1 MAIKDLPREEYMLPG
16 AGSCPGCVDLLS
28 LRIALKAL
36 GPKTVLVSPAS
47 CTASVATS
55 YPNSP
60 FNVPVLT
67 MAFAA
72 GGAAASGVEAALK
85 RIGEEDVNVVVWAG
99 DGGTYDIGLQS
110 LSGAM
115 ERGTNCIFVCYNN
128 EIYSNTGVQRSGA
141 TPFGAWTTTTWKGK
155 VEQRKDMAGIML
167 AHRLPYMAQAS
178 PSYPEDMYRK
188 VQKAASIK
196 GPKYLEFHIP
206 CAPGWRFPMER
217 TIDYG
222 RLAVETG
229 AWALFE
235 AENGKVEFNLRS
247 KQILD
252 GKTERKP
259 IEEYLQGQGRFAH
272 LFKPER
278 DEKALAGIQQWVD
291 NEWEHYRRMVE
302 CGVTEVV
309 S

>member
-1 MAIKDLPREEYMLPG
+1 MAIKDLPREELMYSG

-36 GPKTVLVSPAS
+36 GPRTVLVSPAS

-55 YPNSP
+55 FPKSP
-60 FNVPVLT
+60 FGVPVLT

-72 GGAAASGVEAALK
+72 GGAAASGVVAALK
-85 RIGEEDVNVVVWAG
+85 RLGEDDVNVVVWAG

-115 ERGTNCIFVCYNN
+115 ERGTNFIFVCYNN
-128 EIYSNTGVQRSGA
+128 EAYSNTGVQRSGA

-155 VEQRKDMAGIML
+155 VEQRKDMPAIMM
-167 AHRLPYMAQAS
+167 AHRLPYVATAS
-178 PSYPEDMYRK
+178 PSYVEDLYRK
-188 VQKAASIK
+188 VRKAASIK

-206 CAPGWRFPMER
+206 CAPAWRFPMEK
-217 TIDYG
+217 TIEMG

-252 GKTERKP
+252 GKVQRRP
-259 IEEYLQGQGRFAH
+259 IAEYLQPQGRFAH
-272 LFKPER
+272 LFRPAR
-278 DEKALAGIQQWVD
+278 DEEALASIEQHVHE
-291 NEWEHYRRMVE
+291 EWERYRQLAS
-302 CGVTEVV
+302 CGFAVG
-309 S
+309 

>member
-1 MAIKDLPREEYMLPG
+1 MAIKDMPREELMYSG

-28 LRIALKAL
+28 LRMTLKAL

-47 CTASVATS
+47 CTASIATS
-55 YPNSP
+55 YPKSP
-60 FNVPVLT
+60 FQVPVLT

-72 GGAAASGVEAALK
+72 GGAAASGVVAALN
-85 RIGEEDVNVVVWAG
+85 RLGEDDVNVVVWAG

-110 LSGAM
+110 MSGAM
-115 ERGTNCIFVCYNN
+115 ERGTNFIFVCYNN
-128 EIYSNTGVQRSGA
+128 EAYSNTGVQRSGA

-155 VEQRKDMAGIML
+155 VEQRKDMPAIML
-167 AHRLPYMAQAS
+167 AHRLPYVATAS
-178 PSYPEDMYRK
+178 PSYIEDLYRK

-206 CAPGWRFPMER
+206 CAPAWRFPMEK
-217 TIDYG
+217 TIEMG

-252 GKTERKP
+252 GKVQRKP
-259 IEEYLQGQGRFAH
+259 VEEYLQPQGRFAH
-272 LFKPER
+272 LFRPTR
-278 DEKALAGIQQWVD
+278 DDEALSSIEEFIEG
-291 NEWEHYRRMVE
+291 EWKRYHQLVT
-302 CGVTEVV
+302 CGMSVG
-309 S
+309 

>member
-1 MAIKDLPREEYMLPG
+1 MAIKDMPREELMYSG

-28 LRIALKAL
+28 LRMTLKAL

-47 CTASVATS
+47 CTASIATS
-55 YPNSP
+55 YPKSP
-60 FNVPVLT
+60 FQVPVLT

-72 GGAAASGVEAALK
+72 GGAAASGVVAALN
-85 RIGEEDVNVVVWAG
+85 RLGEDDVNVVVWAG

-110 LSGAM
+110 MSGAM
-115 ERGTNCIFVCYNN
+115 ERGTNFIFVCYNN
-128 EIYSNTGVQRSGA
+128 EAYSNTGVQRSGA

-155 VEQRKDMAGIML
+155 VEQRKDMPAIML
-167 AHRLPYMAQAS
+167 AHRLPYVATAS
-178 PSYPEDMYRK
+178 PSYIEDLYRK

-206 CAPGWRFPMER
+206 CAPAWRFPMEK
-217 TIDYG
+217 TIEMG

-252 GKTERKP
+252 GKVQRKP
-259 IEEYLQGQGRFAH
+259 VEEYLQPQGRFAH
-272 LFKPER
+272 LFRPAR
-278 DEKALAGIQQWVD
+278 DEEALASIEDFIEG
-291 NEWEHYRRMVE
+291 EWKRYHQLVT
-302 CGVTEVV
+302 CGMSVG
-309 S
+309 

>member
-1 MAIKDLPREEYMLPG
+1 MAIKDLPREELMYSG

-28 LRIALKAL
+28 LRMTLKAL

-47 CTASVATS
+47 CTASIATS
-55 YPNSP
+55 YPKSP
-60 FNVPVLT
+60 FGVPVLT

-72 GGAAASGVEAALK
+72 GGAAASGVVAALN
-85 RIGEEDVNVVVWAG
+85 RLGEDDVNVVVWAG

-110 LSGAM
+110 MSGAM
-115 ERGTNCIFVCYNN
+115 ERGTNFIFVCYNN
-128 EIYSNTGVQRSGA
+128 EAYSNTGVQRSGA

-155 VEQRKDMAGIML
+155 VEQRKDMPAIMM
-167 AHRLPYMAQAS
+167 AHRLPYVATAS
-178 PSYPEDMYRK
+178 ASYIEDLYRK

-206 CAPGWRFPMER
+206 CAPAWRFPMEK
-217 TIDYG
+217 TVEMG

-235 AENGKVEFNLRS
+235 SENGKVEFNLRS

-252 GKTERKP
+252 GKVQRKP
-259 IEEYLQGQGRFAH
+259 IAEYLEPQGRFAH
-272 LFKPER
+272 LFRPKR
-278 DEKALAGIQQWVD
+278 DEEALASIEDFIQG
-291 NEWEHYRRMVE
+291 EWKRYHQLVT
-302 CGVTEVV
+302 CGMSVG
-309 S
+309 

>member
-1 MAIKDLPREEYMLPG
+1 MAIKDMPREELMYSG

-28 LRIALKAL
+28 LRMTLKAL

-47 CTASVATS
+47 CTASIATS
-55 YPNSP
+55 YPKSP
-60 FNVPVLT
+60 FGVPVLT

-72 GGAAASGVEAALK
+72 GGAAASGVVAALN
-85 RIGEEDVNVVVWAG
+85 RLGEDDVNVVVWAG

-110 LSGAM
+110 MSGAM
-115 ERGTNCIFVCYNN
+115 ERGTNFIFVCYNN
-128 EIYSNTGVQRSGA
+128 EAYSNTGVQRSGA

-155 VEQRKDMAGIML
+155 VEQRKDMPAIML
-167 AHRLPYMAQAS
+167 AHRLPYVATAS
-178 PSYPEDMYRK
+178 PSYIEDLYRK

-206 CAPGWRFPMER
+206 CAPAWRFPMEK
-217 TIDYG
+217 TIEMG

-252 GKTERKP
+252 GKVPRKP
-259 IEEYLQGQGRFAH
+259 VEEYLQPQGRFAH
-272 LFKPER
+272 LFRPKR
-278 DEKALAGIQQWVD
+278 DEEALASIEDFIEG
-291 NEWEHYRRMVE
+291 EWKRYHQLVT
-302 CGVTEVV
+302 CGMSVG
-309 S
+309 

>member
-1 MAIKDLPREEYMLPG
+1 MAIKDLPREELMYSG

-55 YPNSP
+55 FPRSP
-60 FNVPVLT
+60 FGVPVLT

-72 GGAAASGVEAALK
+72 GGAAASGVVAALK
-85 RIGEEDVNVVVWAG
+85 RLGEDDVNVVVWAG

-115 ERGTNCIFVCYNN
+115 ERGTNFIYVCYNN
-128 EIYSNTGVQRSGA
+128 EAYSNTGVQRSGA

-155 VEQRKDMAGIML
+155 VEQRKDMPAIML
-167 AHRLPYMAQAS
+167 AHRLPYVATAS
-178 PSYPEDMYRK
+178 PSYIEDLYRK

-206 CAPGWRFPMER
+206 CAPAWRFPMEK
-217 TIDYG
+217 TIEMG

-247 KQILD
+247 KQLLE
-252 GKTERKP
+252 GKAQRKP
-259 IEEYLQGQGRFAH
+259 IEEYLQPQGRFAH
-272 LFKPER
+272 LFKPQR
-278 DEKALAGIQQWVD
+278 DEQALSAIGEHID
-291 NEWEHYRRMVE
+291 GEWERYRQLAS
-302 CGVTEVV
+302 CGVAVG
-309 S
+309 

>member
-1 MAIKDLPREEYMLPG
+1 MAIKDLPREELMHPG
-16 AGSCPGCVDLLS
+16 AGSCPACVDLLA
-28 LRIALKAL
+28 LRMTLKAL

-47 CTASVATS
+47 CTASVACG
-55 YPNSP
+55 YPKTP
-60 FNVPVLT
+60 FGVPVLT

-72 GGAAASGVEAALK
+72 GGAAASGVVAALN
-85 RIGEEDVNVVVWAG
+85 RLGEDDVNVVVWAG

-110 LSGAM
+110 MSGAM
-115 ERGTNCIFVCYNN
+115 ERGTNYIFICYNN

-155 VEQRKDMAGIML
+155 VEQRKDMPAIML
-167 AHRLPYMAQAS
+167 AHRLPYVATAS
-178 PSYPEDMYRK
+178 ASYIEDLYRK
-188 VQKAASIK
+188 VQKAATIK

-217 TIDYG
+217 TIEMG

-252 GKTERKP
+252 GKVTREP
-259 IEEYLQGQGRFAH
+259 IEGYLEPQGRFAH
-272 LFKPER
+272 LFRPER
-278 DEKALAGIQQWVD
+278 DEEALTGIQRFID
-291 NEWEHYRRMVE
+291 GEWDRYQQLAT
-302 CGVTEVV
+302 CGIAVG
-309 S
+309 

>member
-1 MAIKDLPREEYMLPG
+1 MAIKDMPREELMYSG

-28 LRIALKAL
+28 LRMTLKAL

-47 CTASVATS
+47 CTASIATS
-55 YPNSP
+55 YPKSP
-60 FNVPVLT
+60 FQVPVLT

-72 GGAAASGVEAALK
+72 GGAAASGVVAALN
-85 RIGEEDVNVVVWAG
+85 RLGEDDVNVVVWAG

-110 LSGAM
+110 MSGAM
-115 ERGTNCIFVCYNN
+115 ERGTNFIFVCYNN
-128 EIYSNTGVQRSGA
+128 EAYSNTGVQRSGA

-155 VEQRKDMAGIML
+155 VEQRKDMPAIML
-167 AHRLPYMAQAS
+167 AHRLPYVATAS
-178 PSYPEDMYRK
+178 PSYIEDLYRK

-206 CAPGWRFPMER
+206 CAPAWRFPMEK
-217 TIDYG
+217 TIEMG

-252 GKTERKP
+252 GKVQRKP
-259 IEEYLQGQGRFAH
+259 LEEYLQPQGRFAH
-272 LFKPER
+272 LFRPAR
-278 DEKALAGIQQWVD
+278 DEEALASIEDFIEG
-291 NEWEHYRRMVE
+291 EWKRYHQLVT
-302 CGVTEVV
+302 CGMSVG
-309 S
+309 

>member
-1 MAIKDLPREEYMLPG
+1 MAIKDLAREELMLPG

-28 LRIALKAL
+28 LRMTLKAL

-55 YPNSP
+55 YPKSP
-60 FNVPVLT
+60 FGVPVLT

-72 GGAAASGVEAALK
+72 GGAAASGVVSALK
-85 RIGEEDVNVVVWAG
+85 RLGDDDVNVVVWAG

-110 LSGAM
+110 MSGAM
-115 ERGTNCIFVCYNN
+115 ERGTNFIFICYNN
-128 EIYSNTGVQRSGA
+128 EAYSNTGIQRSGA

-155 VEQRKDMAGIML
+155 VEQRKDLPGIMM
-167 AHRLPYMAQAS
+167 AHRLPYVATAS
-178 PSYPEDMYRK
+178 PSYIEDLYRK

-206 CAPGWRFPMER
+206 CAPAWRFPMEK
-217 TIDYG
+217 TIEVG

-235 AENGKVEFNLRS
+235 AEDGKVEFNLRS
-247 KQILD
+247 KQILE
-252 GKTERKP
+252 GKVQRKP
-259 IEEYLQGQGRFAH
+259 IEEYLGGQGRFAH
-272 LFKPER
+272 LFKPKR
-278 DEKALAGIQQWVD
+278 DEEALASIEQAVKD
-291 NEWEHYRRMVE
+291 EWARYKKLAE
-302 CGVTEVV
+302 CGVAVP
-309 S
+309 

>member
-1 MAIKDLPREEYMLPG
+1 MAIKDLPREELMYCG

-47 CTASVATS
+47 CTASVATQ
-55 YPNSP
+55 YPRSP
-60 FNVPVLT
+60 FGVPLLT

-72 GGAAASGVEAALK
+72 GGSAASGVVAALK
-85 RIGEEDVNVVVWAG
+85 RLGEDDVNVVVWAG

-110 LSGAM
+110 MSGAM
-115 ERGTNCIFVCYNN
+115 ERGTNFIFVCYNN
-128 EIYSNTGVQRSGA
+128 EAYSNTGIQRSGA

-155 VEQRKDMAGIML
+155 VEQRKDMPGIMM
-167 AHRLPYMAQAS
+167 AHRLPYVATAS
-178 PSYPEDMYRK
+178 PSYVEDLYRK

-196 GPKYLEFHIP
+196 GPKYLEIHIP
-206 CAPGWRFPMER
+206 CAPAWRFPQEK
-217 TIDYG
+217 TIEMG

-252 GKTERKP
+252 GKMSRKP
-259 IEEYLQGQGRFAH
+259 IEEYLQPQGRFGH
-272 LFKPER
+272 LFRPKR
-278 DEKALAGIQQWVD
+278 DDEALASI
-291 NEWEHYRRMVE
+291 EHYIEDEWARYHQLAT
-302 CGVTEVV
+302 CGVAV
-309 S
+309 

>member
-1 MAIKDLPREEYMLPG
+1 MAIKDMPREELMYSG

-28 LRIALKAL
+28 LRMTLKAL

-47 CTASVATS
+47 CTASIATS
-55 YPNSP
+55 YPKSP
-60 FNVPVLT
+60 FGVPVLT

-72 GGAAASGVEAALK
+72 GGAAASGVVAALN
-85 RIGEEDVNVVVWAG
+85 RLGEDDVNVVVWAG

-110 LSGAM
+110 MSGAM
-115 ERGTNCIFVCYNN
+115 ERGTNFIFVCYNN
-128 EIYSNTGVQRSGA
+128 EAYSNTGVQRSGA

-155 VEQRKDMAGIML
+155 VEQRKDMPAIML
-167 AHRLPYMAQAS
+167 AHRLPYVATAS
-178 PSYPEDMYRK
+178 PSYIEDLYRK

-206 CAPGWRFPMER
+206 CAPAWRFPMEK
-217 TIDYG
+217 TIEMG

-252 GKTERKP
+252 GKVQRKP
-259 IEEYLQGQGRFAH
+259 VEEYLQPQGRFAH
-272 LFKPER
+272 LFRPKR
-278 DEKALAGIQQWVD
+278 DEEALASIEDFIEG
-291 NEWEHYRRMVE
+291 EWKRYHQLVT
-302 CGVTEVV
+302 CGMSVG
-309 S
+309 